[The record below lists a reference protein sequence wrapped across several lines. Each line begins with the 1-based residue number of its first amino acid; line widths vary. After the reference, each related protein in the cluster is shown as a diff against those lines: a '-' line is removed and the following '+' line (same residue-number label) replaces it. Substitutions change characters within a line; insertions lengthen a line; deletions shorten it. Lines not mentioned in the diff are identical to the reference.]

1 MAGTQPAPKSA
12 TPSGH
17 TSAVGVAAAQVVL
30 LPNFASSLEHTAEV
44 AVAASQPEPKLAWPS
59 GHVSAVAVAL
69 THPAPKSDRPGGH
82 AASQPAPKSASPT
95 GQPAA
100 QGAAMYALHFPA
112 DSAAK
117 SSLPGP
123 RCTCSVYC
131 CWGFLE
137 ARTEFSRLGT
147 RRASAE
153 TARRP
158 DPTIT
163 DTTGGLA

>member
-1 MAGTQPAPKSA
+1 MSSSSPHDATHVAPRVKV
-12 TPSGH
+12 PLGH
-17 TSAVGVAAAQVVL
+17 
-30 LPNFASSLEHTAEV
+30 E
-44 AVAASQPEPKLAWPS
+44 
-59 GHVSAVAVAL
+59 L
-69 THPAPKSDRPGGH
+69 THVWLTRSVSLSSVHDATHVVPSAKVGAGH
-82 AASQPAPKSASPT
+82 DPTQVPPLSKASAKAVMQVPSHPCEH
-95 GQPAA
+95 
-100 QGAAMYALHFPA
+100 GARMYALHFPA

-117 SSLPGP
+117 SSEPGP

-131 CWGFLE
+131 CWGILE
-137 ARTEFSRLGT
+137 ATTEFSRLGT

>member
-1 MAGTQPAPKSA
+1 MTIQ
-12 TPSGH
+12 
-17 TSAVGVAAAQVVL
+17 L
-30 LPNFASSLEHTAEV
+30 LL
-44 AVAASQPEPKLAWPS
+44 
-59 GHVSAVAVAL
+59 AVAVAL

-82 AASQPAPKSASPT
+82 AASQPSPKSASPT
-95 GQPAA
+95 GQPSAH
-100 QGAAMYALHFPA
+100 GARMYALHFPA

-123 RCTCSVYC
+123 RCTCSVYR
-131 CWGFLE
+131 WGCFADSIE
-137 ARTEFSRLGT
+137 SSMLGT

-158 DPTIT
+158 NPTIT